1 MPTLIHATHEAAYKV
16 GGIGAVLDG
25 LLSAPDYLARV
36 RRSIV
41 VGPMDTRDPAEM
53 DRLFAPRNNLFVRY
67 FSDRGMMACDPAL
80 AALGICTMISRGRSS
95 VDNR

>member
-41 VGPMDTRDPAEM
+41 VGPMDTRASDQADPPRAARAAEITSLW
-53 DRLFAPRNNLFVRY
+53 R
-67 FSDRGMMACDPAL
+67 
-80 AALGICTMISRGRSS
+80 LGIR
-95 VDNR
+95 